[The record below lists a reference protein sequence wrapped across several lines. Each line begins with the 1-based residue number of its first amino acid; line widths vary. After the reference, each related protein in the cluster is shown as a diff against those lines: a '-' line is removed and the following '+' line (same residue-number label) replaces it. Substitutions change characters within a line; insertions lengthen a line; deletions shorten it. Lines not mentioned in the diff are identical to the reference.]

1 MMSATQRFT
10 FGWPIRSCTCLSK
23 SWSIGRGSA
32 APPYTPSSE
41 IVPPRRT
48 RSMAR

>member
-23 SWSIGRGSA
+23 SWSIGTAVTSGPTSSTTPIGS
-32 APPYTPSSE
+32 
-41 IVPPRRT
+41 
-48 RSMAR
+48 